1 MGRKIIDSD
10 SPQIDYSTMDNIK
23 NFTPVYHEDEDTFF
37 LRPEKPHSATSV
49 DWDGEF
55 WIRVDPANGEVV
67 GLEIEDFE
75 AVFLKKYPEL
85 ASAWK
90 EAKPLCRRKRSHG
103 YEETIWDAFLRII
116 LEFLRVFFK
125 ENPQQ
130 ASFGTMLAH

>member
-1 MGRKIIDSD
+1 MGRKIIDLD
-10 SPQIDYSTMDNIK
+10 SLQIDYDTMNNIES
-23 NFTPVYHEDEDTFF
+23 FTPMYHEDEDTFS
-37 LRPEKPHSATSV
+37 LHPEKPRPATSV

-55 WIRVDPANGEVV
+55 WIRVDPENGEVV

-75 AVFLKKYPEL
+75 TVFLKKHPDL
-85 ASAWK
+85 ASAW
-90 EAKPLCRRKRSHG
+90 EEVKPLCHRKRLHG

-116 LEFLRVFFK
+116 LEFLRVFLK